1 MPSFFDTCCYNMFC
15 MKALYLC
22 SNKTGIKKSEKKINF
37 IFDSL
42 RKIYEDLTIV
52 KTENIEDFEENIRKS
67 VGIFDVVI
75 VGGGDGTLKAAV
87 TVLMEFSKEVR
98 PVLGYLPLGTVND
111 AGKAVGINGSLKK
124 AFKILEKNSVVEVDV
139 CKVNNEYFNFVCAA
153 GAYSDIS
160 YVTKRKAKKFFGKF
174 AYYFVAIASLFK
186 KKKLTVHVEADD
198 KIIDIKT
205 PLVLIMNSKNV
216 GGFPVNFNYSV
227 VDGKVEIYLTKPGL
241 FNGLLHYLFFKMR
254 TIKLKASHVKVSIVS
269 NETWCLDGEKGF
281 DGDVEITVIKQ
292 ELRMIGKL

>member
-1 MPSFFDTCCYNMFC
+1 MVD
-15 MKALYLC
+15 MKVLYLC
-22 SNKTGIKKSEKKINF
+22 SNKTGLKRSEKKTSM
-37 IFDSL
+37 IFQSL
-42 RKIYEDLTIV
+42 HNIYKDLTII

-67 VGIFDVVI
+67 LGIFDIVI
-75 VGGGDGTLKAAV
+75 VGGGDGTLKTAV
-87 TVLMEFSKEVR
+87 TILMEFNKEER
-98 PVLGYLPLGTVND
+98 PILGYLPLGTVND

-124 AFKILEKNSVVEVDV
+124 ALKILERNSVVEVDV
-139 CKVNNEYFNFVCAA
+139 CRVNNEYFNFVCAA

-174 AYYFVAIASLFK
+174 AYYFVAIGSLFK
-186 KKKLTVHVEADD
+186 KKKLDVHVEADGE
-198 KIIDIKT
+198 IIDMKT

-227 VDGKVEIYLTKPGL
+227 VDGMVEIYLTKPGL

-254 TIKLKASHVKVSIVS
+254 TIKLKASHVKVSIKS

-281 DGDVEITVIKQ
+281 DGDVEINVIKQ
-292 ELRMIGKL
+292 ELRMIGKLK